1 MSSFD
6 AAMGKVEAMLSNAQE
21 ALRDLPEVSGFLDT
35 ADLTDGQ
42 RQAIH
47 RRLEPIRKVQMILN
61 QAGVESE
68 GPGGST
74 WEDTPRRLGE
84 EPGGVGSEGGGGST
98 W

>member
-47 RRLEPIRKVQMILN
+47 RRLEPIR
-61 QAGVESE
+61 
-68 GPGGST
+68 
-74 WEDTPRRLGE
+74 
-84 EPGGVGSEGGGGST
+84 
-98 W
+98 

>member
-21 ALRDLPEVSGFLDT
+21 ALRDLPEVSGSLDT
-35 ADLTDGQ
+35 ADLTDVQ

-47 RRLEPIRKVQMILN
+47 RRLDPIRKARMLLD
-61 QAGVESE
+61 QARVESE